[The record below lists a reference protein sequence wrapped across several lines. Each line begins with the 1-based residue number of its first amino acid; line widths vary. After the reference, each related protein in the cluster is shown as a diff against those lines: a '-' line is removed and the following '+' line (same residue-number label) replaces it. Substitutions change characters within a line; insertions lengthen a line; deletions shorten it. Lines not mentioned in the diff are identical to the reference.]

1 MKLKIKNLNKSY
13 ETKEIFND
21 LNFTFE
27 SGKIYGLLGRNG
39 AGKTTFFNILNDDV
53 DCETKEIILT
63 DANQKIKDLSISD
76 IGYVTTIPA
85 VPEFLTG
92 YEFLKFFLE
101 INKDKIKNLKDI
113 DYYFSLVNIKEE
125 EKDLLL
131 KDYSHGM
138 KNKIQF
144 LINIITDPKII
155 LLDEP
160 LTSLDIVAQDEMK
173 NLLKSL
179 KENHIIILSTH
190 ILELAL
196 DLCDEIVIINNKQFE
211 LVSKKNLL
219 KETYKTEI
227 LNILKGLNNV

>member
-39 AGKTTFFNILNDDV
+39 AGKTTFFNILNDDI
-53 DCETKEIILT
+53 DCESKEIILT

-125 EKDLLL
+125 EKKLLL

-138 KNKIQF
+138 KNKMQF

-219 KETYKTEI
+219 KETYKKEI

>member
-125 EKDLLL
+125 EKKLLL

-138 KNKIQF
+138 KNKMQF

>member
-39 AGKTTFFNILNDDV
+39 AGKTTFFNILNDDI
-53 DCETKEIILT
+53 DCESKEFILS
-63 DANQKIKDLSISD
+63 DSNQKINDLSTSD

-101 INKDKIKNLKDI
+101 INKDKIKDLKDI

-125 EKDLLL
+125 DRKLLL

-138 KNKIQF
+138 KNKMQF
-144 LINIITDPKII
+144 LINIITNPQII

-173 NLLKSL
+173 NLLKNL
-179 KENHIIILSTH
+179 KNNHIIILSTH

>member
-13 ETKEIFND
+13 ETKKIFND

-39 AGKTTFFNILNDDV
+39 AGKTTFFNILNDDI
-53 DCETKEIILT
+53 DCESKEFILS
-63 DANQKIKDLSISD
+63 DSNQKIKDLSTSD

-101 INKDKIKNLKDI
+101 INKDKIKDLKDI

-125 EKDLLL
+125 DRKLLL

-138 KNKIQF
+138 KNKMQF
-144 LINIITDPKII
+144 LINIITNPQII

-173 NLLKSL
+173 NLLKNL
-179 KENHIIILSTH
+179 KNNHIIILSTH

>member
-39 AGKTTFFNILNDDV
+39 AGKTTFFNILNADI

-125 EKDLLL
+125 EKKLLL

-138 KNKIQF
+138 KNKMQF